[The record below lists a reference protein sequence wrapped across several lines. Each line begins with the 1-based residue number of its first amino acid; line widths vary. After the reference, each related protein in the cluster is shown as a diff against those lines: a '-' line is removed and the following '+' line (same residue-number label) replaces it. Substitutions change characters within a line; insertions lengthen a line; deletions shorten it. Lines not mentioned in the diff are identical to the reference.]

1 MRLSI
6 SLRSLL
12 GVVVSILMPVS
23 GWATDPTLDPAFTTT
38 ISPGITPDS
47 YPSFSGGTG
56 AVNAVAL
63 QSDGKIIVGGNVSRY
78 QAPPAGS
85 AMTSLKR
92 LNADGT
98 FDSGFNAFASTLA
111 DTQGQTEVNKILV
124 VGGDKM
130 YVGGVFQSYQ
140 STSRSGIMRLN
151 ADGSLDTGFDL
162 GGVSNSV
169 AFGVRFVLAIAEQTD
184 GKVLVGG
191 AFNRMTSGSV
201 FSAANFFRVNSDG
214 TRDTAFCNNV
224 NASLVNSNAVQDIA
238 VLPDG
243 KILVAGAAY
252 KPGGGNIPLLVRLNA
267 DGTLDTSFTANWALE
282 YGDIDELLVLPDGRI
297 LIGGDF
303 TFPGT
308 TANLNF
314 ACLNASG
321 SVNTAFMANVGSGP
335 NGWTGG
341 ELALQPDGT
350 ILVGGIFNRWNNQ
363 PRASI
368 ARLNADGTLDAAL
381 AVPPYTLVQGQYLTH
396 TYSFAVQPDG
406 KLVIGGWFDHIIDT
420 AVESYNLA
428 RITNE
433 YAPGQPG
440 TLRMVSATRLT
451 AENAGTVELSVS
463 RFTGLTGAVGVS
475 YSITAG
481 SAVEGTDYTAVSG
494 TLNWADGDG
503 SLKTITVPILQD
515 AAQDGARTFTVT
527 LSSPTGGAF
536 LPGAGT
542 STLVTILDDDALPFI
557 TLNPQA
563 VSLEQGASFTLRT
576 AFDSVLSAT
585 VKWQID
591 TGSGFTD
598 IPGATSTTYTV
609 TNASAATHA
618 GTYRAVVTNANGF
631 TNSGTAVVSI
641 SIPAGSIVNA
651 FAPGSG
657 TPIVTTAH
665 GVSIDSAGRYLMLST
680 TALRRLGTDGVLEP
694 TTSFGINVSGGTS
707 VLAMPDGRAIVAGNL
722 SIPYTHLPSN
732 TTSNLSTRI
741 FRVNND
747 ATGTIDSTWSVFVN
761 GPVTALALG
770 NSAKFYVG
778 TSAAAT
784 STNGIQRFN
793 ADGTTDATWVPT
805 VNTIAAGTGATVV
818 LIRELADGKVLI
830 SHRHGSTASGTYRLT
845 RLNSNGTIDTTFG
858 TNGNIDFGTSN
869 WVNGLDVLPDGRLA
883 VSARFN
889 TDFFTPGQRY
899 LAILNADGTRDTT
912 FQFAT
917 GVLNGNPNGVIYRDG
932 RLFVFGAFTTV
943 NGNTQAGVMR
953 VNLDGSIDSS
963 FSAGTGIAGGAVSVN
978 AARYTTSGEIF
989 IAGGFTSYKGVARNS
1004 AALIVGNPQIGTL
1017 GFAPPRVTTLE
1028 EAATLTLTLK
1038 RYGDSTQAASI
1049 DWTTVDGTATA
1060 GVDYVAAN
1068 GTATWAAGDSA
1079 DKTITITKLN
1089 NAAIH
1094 ANRVFTIAL
1103 SNPSGPAGAGAPA
1116 TVTLIDDDTPVTINT
1131 QPVASTAL
1139 YESQALT
1146 LSVAATSPSALS
1158 YQWYL
1163 NGVAISGAT
1172 SATYSVP
1179 AALLAN
1185 GGVYHVRVTNA
1196 SGTYLSTPSLV
1207 SVRPQPGRPAAGQAT
1222 LGRPAFGSAPTGI
1235 VVGNDGHAYIGG
1247 SFTANAVANVPQSY
1261 LIRVKPDGSTDTS
1274 YTYAPGANITAMAKQ
1289 SDGKI
1294 LIAGSFTGRVRRL
1307 NADGTV
1313 DTAFTTALGSS
1324 IPAVQINDFAF
1335 DSLGRIYLGGA
1346 SYLARLSS
1354 TGAIDSGYAPAV
1366 NNTVLALAVQPD
1378 DKLIVAGFFTSLAGS
1393 AASRLGRLNTDGT
1406 RDAAYTGSL
1415 GGTTTPNDL
1424 LVLADGRV
1432 LLAMGGTTT
1441 LIELSNTGSQISN
1454 IAGTDQVFQIAQA
1467 PGGKILATRTGTSGT
1482 GRVFRLLGTNPF
1494 PTPGSNDGDSTFSIG
1509 TGPDADARVLTV
1521 APDGSVW
1528 IAGLFSSFNSVATSG
1543 VVRLNG
1549 DPLTPGIV
1557 TQPATTGVA
1566 PGDTAY
1572 LGVGTF
1578 GSGLTFQWFKNG
1590 SPLSD
1595 GGNVSGATTA
1605 VLTLSNATTADDAD
1619 YTVQVTG
1626 ATTLTSAVAHV
1637 YVLGAPVVHA
1647 PPVATTIYAG
1657 QNTSLSAQVYAQA
1670 PATYVWRRDGVI
1682 VTDGG
1687 RISGATT
1694 ATLTFTGALATD
1706 TGSYTLTVTN
1716 GLGTATTTPV
1726 FQLVRPVPHER
1737 VPALGNLAAS
1747 AQVMAFHAL
1756 PDGRMLVAG
1765 ISQMNFNGGAGSTS
1779 NNNTSLALVKPD
1791 GTYDTNPNV
1800 LANGSINALARQNDG
1815 KWLIGGNFISV
1826 NGIPRNRIARLNAD
1840 FTLDA
1845 TFDAGTGPNS
1855 QVSTFGI
1862 DSTTGKIYVGGMF
1875 TQWNGSSGAG
1885 RQNLARLNADGTLDT
1900 AFSLSVTQAVSRI
1913 LTLPNGD
1920 FLFTG
1925 NNISV
1930 QRITAAGAVVGGF
1943 SGPFGVGLDLALTPD
1958 GTQFYVAWSGSPF
1971 LGRYSLSTGTQDSFN
1986 AALNNNVG
1994 NVAVQ
1999 ADGKIVLNGGFNLP
2013 NSSPLRLLP
2022 NGSVDPLFTR
2032 SNALMATVTA
2042 LAIQPSGRIWLGG
2055 TFNQTY
2061 GPATATRL
2069 LVLNGDLPAL
2079 AFEGHPVTAQVEG
2092 GQTATF
2098 TASVAA
2104 ASPVTW
2110 QWFKG
2115 STPLSNGGRVS
2126 GATSA
2131 TLSIANVIPGDEGLY
2146 HVEATSTVSGTISSV
2161 DAELIYLGAPE
2172 VLTAPLG
2179 GVSEIGISRT
2189 LSVQAR
2195 GAATLTYQW
2204 FKGTSSSAIADI
2216 SGATSAS
2223 YTLATPT
2230 LADTAYY
2237 GVRITNGLGMV
2248 TTTPVLVTFASYA
2261 SSLAAVTLPA
2271 FGSQVNDVIPLADG
2285 FIAVGLFSNV
2295 TPVGG
2300 FSTTRRGL
2308 ARFNSAGAL
2317 DTNFPQGSAAG
2328 VAINDIVRDSLG
2340 RFIFIGNY
2348 VQLATTGGNVT
2359 RNSIARI
2366 DSAGALDTGFNSPLS
2381 AALTNL
2387 NVVTVDASDNVLVGG
2402 GFTNFAGAT
2411 GANYLVRLN
2420 AADGT
2425 RDTGFTAAVSSNVNC
2440 VHVLSDGKLLVGTSS
2455 GIVRLNANGTADG
2468 TFAYSGGL
2476 VVTSIAPVP
2485 SSTDFIIGGSS
2496 GGMQRITA
2504 NGTLVTPWPATGTA
2518 ASSGVTE
2525 LLAVN
2530 GGYFIGG
2537 SFLFYNST
2545 TANYLTLLNSNGTL
2559 NTPFAAASAS
2569 GFNSTVN
2576 SLAQDGLGRVWVGG
2590 AFSTYRGV
2598 NTSRVVVLNGV
2609 DNIPADPGAPVDNFV
2624 TFLNNAAVPVGQQ
2637 GYLDDPDGDGLS
2649 NLLEYALDLSPM
2661 ISSPQIQGVAAPPL
2675 FTYTYR
2681 RVRPEVTYV
2690 VEASY
2695 DLINWSPVGVDQGM
2709 PLPDGTTT
2717 ASIPFSGPPRFL
2729 HLKVTR

>member
-1 MRLSI
+1 MKTSSTLCLLSGLITAMVFPI
-6 SLRSLL
+6 SLL
-12 GVVVSILMPVS
+12 
-23 GWATDPTLDPAFTTT
+23 ATDPTLDAAFTTT
-38 ISPGITPDS
+38 ISPGITPDG
-47 YPSFSGGTG
+47 YPTWNNGTG

-63 QSDGKIIVGGNVSRY
+63 QSDGKIIVGGNISRY

-85 AMTSLKR
+85 ATTSLKR

-124 VGGDKM
+124 VAGDKM
-130 YVGGVFQSYQ
+130 YVGGVFQSYE

-151 ADGSLDTGFDL
+151 ANGSLDSGFNF

-169 AFGVRFVLAIAEQTD
+169 AFGVRFVLAIAEQAD

-201 FSAANFFRVNSDG
+201 FAAANLVRVDSLG
-214 TRDTAFCNNV
+214 ARDTTFCNNV
-224 NASLVNSNAVQDIA
+224 NVSLANSNAVQDLA

-243 KILVAGAAY
+243 KILVAGALT
-252 KPGGGNIPLLVRLNA
+252 KPGGGGTPLLVRLNA
-267 DGTLDTSFTANWALE
+267 DGTLDQSFTANWALE
-282 YGDIDELLVLPDGRI
+282 FGDIDELLVLPDGRI

-303 TFPGT
+303 TFAGT

-314 ACLNASG
+314 ACLNAGG

-341 ELALQPDGT
+341 ELVLQPDGT
-350 ILVGGIFNRWNNQ
+350 ILVGGIFNRWNGQ

-368 ARLNADGTLDAAL
+368 ARLNADGTLDAGL
-381 AVPPYTLVQGQYLTH
+381 AVPPYSLVNGQYLTH
-396 TYSFAVQPDG
+396 SYSFALQPDG
-406 KLVIGGWFDHIIDT
+406 KLLMGGWFDRITDT
-420 AVESYNLA
+420 AVETLNLA

-440 TLRMVSATRLT
+440 TLRMVSAALPT
-451 AENAGTVELSVS
+451 AENAGTVSVS
-463 RFTGLTGAVGVS
+463 VTRFSGLTGAVGIS
-475 YSITAG
+475 YAVTAG
-481 SAVEGTDYTAVSG
+481 TAVEGTDYTAVSG
-494 TLNWADGDG
+494 TLNWADGESG
-503 SLKTITVPILQD
+503 LKTITVPILQD

-536 LPGAGT
+536 LPGGGT
-542 STLVTILDDDALPFI
+542 STLVTILDDDALPAI
-557 TLNPQA
+557 TLDPQA
-563 VSLEQGASFTLRT
+563 VSLEQGGSFTLRT
-576 AFDSVLSAT
+576 AFDSVLSTT

-598 IPGATSTTYTV
+598 IPGATSTAYTV
-609 TNASAATHA
+609 TNANAVTHA

-631 TNSGTAVVSI
+631 TNTGTAVVSI

-651 FAPGSG
+651 FAPPVT
-657 TPIVTTAH
+657 TPIVLVPNALSMDTT
-665 GVSIDSAGRYLMLST
+665 GRYLIASNSQLRRMNADGTLEST
-680 TALRRLGTDGVLEP
+680 TT
-694 TTSFGINVSGGTS
+694 FGINVSNINA
-707 VLAMPDGRAIVAGNL
+707 VLSMPDGRTLVAGNL
-722 SIPYTHLPSN
+722 GTITHVPSGA
-732 TTSNLSTRI
+732 TSTVNTRI
-741 FRVNND
+741 FRLNND
-747 ATGTIDSTWSVFVN
+747 ATSTIDTGWSVFAN

-770 NSAKFYVG
+770 ASAKFYVG
-778 TSAAAT
+778 TAGAAT

-793 ADGTTDATWVPT
+793 ADGTTDASWVPT

-818 LIRELADGKVLI
+818 LIREQADGKVLI
-830 SHRHGSTASGTYRLT
+830 SHRHGSSAIGTYRLT
-845 RLNSNGTIDTTFG
+845 RVTSTGAIDTTFG
-858 TNGNIDFGTSN
+858 TNGSIDFSTSN
-869 WVNGLDVLPDGRLA
+869 WVNGLDVLPDGRIA

-889 TDFFTPGQRY
+889 ADFFTTGQRY

-943 NGNTQAGVMR
+943 NGNPQGGVAR

-963 FSAGTGIAGGAVSVN
+963 FSAGAGVTGGAASVN
-978 AARYTTSGEIF
+978 AARYTSTGEIF

-1017 GFAPPRVTTLE
+1017 GFAPPRVSTLE

-1060 GVDYVAAN
+1060 GVDYLAAN

-1103 SNPSGPAGAGAPA
+1103 SNPSGPVGAGAPA

-1139 YESQALT
+1139 LESQALS

-1163 NGVAISGAT
+1163 NGVAISGANA
-1172 SATYSVP
+1172 ATYSVP

-1207 SVRPQPGRPAAGQAT
+1207 SVRAQPGRPAAGQAT
-1222 LGRPAFGSAPTGI
+1222 LGRPTFNASPFGI

-1247 SFTANAVANVPQSY
+1247 SFTANAVANVPQSH

-1289 SDGKI
+1289 PDGKI

-1313 DTAFTTALGSS
+1313 DNAFTTALGSS

-1366 NNTVLALAVQPD
+1366 NNSVLAIAVQTD

-1393 AASRLGRLNTDGT
+1393 AASRLGRLNMDGT
-1406 RDAAYTGSL
+1406 RDAAYTGTL
-1415 GGTTTPNDL
+1415 GVTTTPNDL

-1432 LLAMGGTTT
+1432 LLAMGGSVT
-1441 LIELSNTGSQISN
+1441 LAELSSTGAQISN
-1454 IAGTDQVFQIAQA
+1454 IAGTDQVYQIAQA

-1494 PTPGSNDGDSTFSIG
+1494 PIPGDGDSTFSIG

-1521 APDGSVW
+1521 GPDGSVW
-1528 IAGLFSSFNSVATSG
+1528 IAGLFSSVNSVATSG
-1543 VVRLNG
+1543 VARLNG

-1595 GGNVSGATTA
+1595 GGNVSGATSA
-1605 VLTLSNATTADDAD
+1605 VLTLSNATTTDDAD
-1619 YTVQVTG
+1619 YTVQVIG
-1626 ATTLTSAVAHV
+1626 STTLTSAVAHV
-1637 YVLGAPVVHA
+1637 YVLGAPVVYA

-1706 TGSYTLTVTN
+1706 TGTYTLTVTN

-1726 FQLVRPVPHER
+1726 FQLMRPVPHDR

-1747 AQVMAFHAL
+1747 GQVTAFHSL

-1765 ISQMNFNGGAGSTS
+1765 TFQLNFTGGAGGTS
-1779 NNNTSLALVKPD
+1779 NNGTSLALVKPD
-1791 GTYDTNPNV
+1791 GSYDTNPNV

-1826 NGIPRNRIARLNAD
+1826 NGITRNRIARLNAD

-1862 DSTTGKIYVGGMF
+1862 DNVTGKIYVGGLF
-1875 TQWNGSSGAG
+1875 TQWNGLTGAG
-1885 RQNLARLNADGTLDT
+1885 KQYLARVNADGTLDT
-1900 AFSLSVTQAVSRI
+1900 AFSLSVSQSVSRI
-1913 LTLPNGD
+1913 LPLPGGD

-1925 NNISV
+1925 NSISV
-1930 QRITAAGAVVGGF
+1930 QRITAAGAAVGGF
-1943 SGPFGVGLDLALTPD
+1943 SGPFGSGLDLALTPD
-1958 GTQFYVAWSGSPF
+1958 GTQFYVAWSGSPY

-1986 AALNNNVG
+1986 AALNNNVS

-1999 ADGKIVLNGGFNLP
+1999 ADGKIVINGAFNLP

-2022 NGSVDPLFTR
+2022 NGTVDPLFTR

-2042 LAIQPSGRIWLGG
+2042 LAIQTSGRIWLGG
-2055 TFNQTY
+2055 SFSQTY
-2061 GPATATRL
+2061 GPTTATRL

-2079 AFEGHPVTAQVEG
+2079 AFEGHPVTTQVEG

-2115 STPLSNGGRVS
+2115 TTPLSNGGRVS
-2126 GATSA
+2126 GATSP

-2179 GVSEIGISRT
+2179 GVSEIGFSRT

-2195 GAATLTYQW
+2195 GAATLAYQW

-2216 SGATSAS
+2216 PGANGAN

-2261 SSLAAVTLPA
+2261 ASPAAVTLPT
-2271 FGSQVNDVIPLADG
+2271 FNNQVTDVIPLADG
-2285 FIAVGLFSNV
+2285 FIAVGLFTSV
-2295 TPVGG
+2295 TPVSST
-2300 FSTTRRGL
+2300 STTRRCL

-2317 DTNFPQGSAAG
+2317 DTNFPHTTTS

-2340 RFIFIGNY
+2340 RFIFVGNY

-2366 DSAGALDTGFNSPLS
+2366 DSAGVLDTGFNSPLS
-2381 AALTNL
+2381 AALSNL

-2402 GFTNFAGAT
+2402 GFTNFAGVT

-2420 AADGT
+2420 VADGT
-2425 RDTGFTAAVSSNVNC
+2425 RDTGFTAAVTSSVNC
-2440 VHVLSDGKLLVGTSS
+2440 VHVLADGKLLVGTSI
-2455 GIVRLNANGTADG
+2455 GLVRLNTNGTADG
-2468 TFAYSGGL
+2468 AFTYSGGL
-2476 VVTSIAPVP
+2476 AVNAITPVP
-2485 SSTDFIIGGSS
+2485 SSTDFILTGSS
-2496 GGMQRITA
+2496 GTVQRITA
-2504 NGTLVTPWPATGTA
+2504 NGTLVTPWPASGTMA
-2518 ASSGVTE
+2518 NATVTE
-2525 LLAVN
+2525 VLAVN
-2530 GGYFIGG
+2530 GGYFIAGAF
-2537 SFLFYNST
+2537 SSYNST
-2545 TANYLTLLNSNGTL
+2545 TANSLTLLNSNGTL
-2559 NTPFAAASAS
+2559 NTAYASAAGS
-2569 GFNSTVN
+2569 GFGSAVN
-2576 SLAQDGLGRVWVGG
+2576 SLAQDSFGRMWVGG
-2590 AFSTYRGV
+2590 AFTTYRGATV
-2598 NTSRVVVLNGV
+2598 SRVVVLNGA
-2609 DNIPADPGAPVDNFV
+2609 DNIPADPGAPVDALN
-2624 TFLNNAAVPVGQQ
+2624 TFLTNAGVAVGQQ
-2637 GYLDDPDGDGLS
+2637 GPLDDPDGDGLE
-2649 NLLEYALDLSPM
+2649 NLLEYALDLSPNGPSTEPPGI
-2661 ISSPQIQGVAAPPL
+2661 ISGGNL
-2675 FTYTYR
+2675 TYTYR
-2681 RVRPEVTYV
+2681 RARSDVFYI
-2690 VEASY
+2690 VEASA
-2695 DLINWSPVGVDQGM
+2695 DLINWSPVGVIQGT

-2717 ASIPFSGPPRFL
+2717 ASIPLSTGAQYL
-2729 HLKVTR
+2729 HLKVSR